1 MAEFEF
7 TGRVAVVTGGASGIG
22 LATAEALA
30 GRGMKLV
37 LADVEEPVLDGAVD
51 RLRSAGAEAVGV
63 ACDVGDLQQVEA
75 LAETTWDTYGGC
87 HVLFNNAG
95 VAVFGPIQEMTHQ
108 DWEWCLRV
116 DLWGPIHGV
125 EAFVPRMIEG
135 AEGGHVVSTASFAGL
150 VPNRDLGVYCVA
162 KYGVVALSEVLRN
175 DLKPHGIGVS
185 VLCPMRVETNIDA
198 SHRNRPEHLGGAGN
212 SGAIPAPT
220 DDELVGRLIGAGAVA
235 EMVVQAIAGNELY
248 VIPHPESRQFI
259 RNRFERIDRAFDSLP
274 GVEA

>member
-7 TGRVAVVTGGASGIG
+7 AGRVAVVTGGASGIG

-37 LADVEEPVLDGAVD
+37 LGDIEETELGEAVD
-51 RLRSAGAEAVGV
+51 RLRSGGAEVVGV
-63 ACDVGDLQQVEA
+63 ACDVAELAQVQA
-75 LAETTWDTYGGC
+75 LADACWDAYGGC

-95 VAVFGPIQEMTHQ
+95 VAVFGPIQEMTHE
-108 DWEWCLRV
+108 DWEWCLGV

-125 EAFVPRMIEG
+125 EVFVPRMIEG
-135 AEGGHVVSTASFAGL
+135 GGGGHVVNTASFAGL

-198 SHRNRPEHLGGAGN
+198 SDRNRPEHLGGPGRR
-212 SGAIPAPT
+212 GAIPAPT
-220 DDELVGRLIGAGAVA
+220 DDELAGRLIDAAPVA
-235 EMVVQAIAGNELY
+235 ELVVQAIAQNELY
-248 VIPHPESRQFI
+248 VITHPESRQFV
-259 RNRFERIDRAFDSLP
+259 RNRFERVDRAFDSLP
-274 GVEA
+274 GVPT